1 MLGVKYATIFLLVQL
16 PMLRPGQEQQLST
29 ELPIAIRIEI
39 GFIFRA
45 TRWWPAN

>member
-1 MLGVKYATIFLLVQL
+1 MPLL
-16 PMLRPGQEQQLST
+16 LRLGQEQQLST